1 MMGALVNLSDLASTS
16 ADGLVKCRSNRL
28 QFGRVIAPSQPSVLS
43 YVTPRLKNA
52 SDKNGA
58 ESLRPEPFGV
68 HGRGR
73 KD

>member
-1 MMGALVNLSDLASTS
+1 VNVPDLASTS

-58 ESLRPEPFGV
+58 ESLRPQPFGV
-68 HGRGR
+68 HGRAEMS
-73 KD
+73 KAFH